1 MAKRVKAV
9 RAAKKVGEGWLKPV
23 VVGTAAGIGANQFPQ
38 AGTKKKWDEHKVK
51 KSWPTEDGFNV
62 KAAQEAYDLV
72 MKMDEEDAREFTSMV
87 VRDVLDDT
95 IEQNLPVIQ
104 KRVNEVVS
112 KCFKDMKRAALRTAI
127 SKRDEDGLKYAA
139 AIRELEEITK
149 AKTPY
154 DYGYVFREQDFRRDP
169 QTGRFQVKIS
179 HAQKKPLHTN
189 TAKTIGIN
197 VDSKHYKAIE
207 GAKNRAKYQDEYR
220 QLAMFLDAVHASSKN
235 PGDTDVFLHFR
246 QDQTGQK
253 FTTRQVGTKVPSE
266 LLAEPGTTLIGA
278 EARPA
283 ALTVGG
289 AAFGLSGALGHP
301 MRGGEAVRGINEVER
316 GMSQFAQTWTQPSPD
331 VEYNSNEK
339 TYRRLAA
346 GSQYLGQIAP
356 AGSKVQMAA
365 KFGEFV
371 GSHGPEAE
379 QVFGPAT
386 RKAAYRYRGTERTP
400 DSALIRE
407 YAVAINNARK
417 REVYDPQA
425 RTRSKIAQTRAVNAK
440 IRQIAEERNIPEEA
454 VRLTT
459 QERVEALNSVRGRA
473 TANTGQPTW
482 EERGAGR
489 TAIETYFRGNDPESG
504 KPRMPRKGLY
514 NLQLASGNVP
524 PSEGVILNAQG
535 QLVTQAIGYGD
546 DHYLP
551 FNLKHLKSLK
561 GGEYIRTRSVG
572 GPTSEDIYTG
582 LMSGARQITVI
593 SRSGTF
599 TVEFEP
605 DFRGGRR
612 YNDKARRMVRRYEQI
627 LDAVQSHQVERMDVD
642 PEIRAGLTQMVRDR
656 YQGLPVDRSEMRRAV
671 EKEIDEFKK
680 NPEISEQDE
689 ELARV
694 MISAHTAG
702 GGSPDASK
710 IRGQIMNQ
718 IAAQKELK
726 FRLNGMGYEAAL
738 QALQEQFPYY
748 IKVNSVPTKEPE
760 RVEPEVDRGYVEPGR
775 NRPTQALA
783 GLYGV
788 QRLPATSGGKFSAR
802 EADYQGG
809 RRGSGGGGGLTPSPQ
824 NNLPP
829 EQKKSFQE
837 QVAERIQK
845 QNYVSAAMEFQAKA
859 REAVNDT
866 TTPFT
871 PEDLKDPAKQKEF
884 DTWAQQV
891 ISTVAGNAYW
901 SQHIADAKNKY
912 LLAAGHLGGQEYNKE
927 SRGVWGGAPAKF
939 DEPAFRPGASPEA
952 RQRAISEIDARS
964 KSGVVYN
971 KPLSSMT
978 TDELQAEHGVLTRLL
993 ALREVADESGEKQP
1007 IPAEALRSTGVVP
1020 GLPGLVDLTTSKAIK
1035 NRIDDVHRMRSLLA
1049 VSPDITPKEGGTIIA
1064 PALKTSA
1071 DYQPVRDKLKRDSE
1085 VAARAAIWLEDNTED
1100 EASARKLH
1108 AYATALAEAA
1118 EGVHSEYEAQAV
1130 RNPSDEALLDDTLRR
1145 AQSGPI
1151 LR

>member
-154 DYGYVFREQDFRRDP
+154 DYGYVYRESDFRRDP
-169 QTGRFQVKIS
+169 QTGRFMVKIS

-220 QLAMFLDAVHASSKN
+220 QLAMFLDAVHASSRN

-407 YAVAINNARK
+407 YAA
-417 REVYDPQA
+417 
-425 RTRSKIAQTRAVNAK
+425 AVSGAK
-440 IRQIAEERNIPEEA
+440 SRNIEEGRTHQLGA
-454 VRLTT
+454 AR
-459 QERVEALNSVRGRA
+459 EAAARRA
-473 TANTGQPTW
+473 PTW
-482 EERGAGR
+482 AERGAGR
-489 TAIETYFRGNDPESG
+489 AAIEQYFRGRDPESG

-582 LMSGARQITVI
+582 LMSGARQITVL

-599 TVEFEP
+599 TVEFQP

-656 YQGLPVDRSEMRRAV
+656 YQGLPVDRAEMRRAV
-671 EKEIDEFKK
+671 EKEIDDFKK

-689 ELARV
+689 ELVRVLNAAR
-694 MISAHTAG
+694 SAG
-702 GGSPDASK
+702 GESHDAAK
-710 IRGQIMNQ
+710 FRAQIMNQ

-788 QRLPATSGGKFSAR
+788 QRLPVTAGGKFSAR

-809 RRGSGGGGGLTPSPQ
+809 RRGSGGGGGGLTPTP
-824 NNLPP
+824 LLVGVHRRVPP

-859 REAVNDT
+859 REAINDSS
-866 TTPFT
+866 TPYT

-884 DTWAQQV
+884 DSWAQQA

-939 DEPAFRPGASPEA
+939 DEPAFRPGASPEV
-952 RQRAISEIDARS
+952 RQRAISEIDART

-1020 GLPGLVDLTTSKAIK
+1020 GLPGLADLTTSKAIK